1 MLKTILSISGKPG
14 LYKLVSH
21 GKNMLIV
28 ESLTDNK
35 RVPAYAKDK
44 VISLGDIA
52 IYTDE
57 TEVPLHEVLTSVK
70 NKEEGKAASLVP
82 SKATTDQLRAYFA
95 EVLPSYD
102 RERVYP
108 SDIKKLLSWYN
119 ILINAGIT
127 DFTPEDA
134 PLFQQ
139 LHDAPWEEDVVI
151 TPYFTLHKH
160 RADFEEVNFHEY
172 FDMVFFDAFAPE
184 KQPEMWNEQLFR
196 SLYVTMNTGGIL
208 TTYCAK
214 GVIRRLLQAVGFRVE
229 RLPGPPGGKREILR
243 ATKVIG
249 NQELKQSIIQP

>member
-70 NKEEGKAASLVP
+70 NKEEGKTASLVP
-82 SKATTDQLRAYFA
+82 SKATTDRPRLGA

-134 PLFQQ
+134 P
-139 LHDAPWEEDVVI
+139 A
-151 TPYFTLHKH
+151 
-160 RADFEEVNFHEY
+160 
-172 FDMVFFDAFAPE
+172 E
-184 KQPEMWNEQLFR
+184 KEAAEKE
-196 SLYVTMNTGGIL
+196 
-208 TTYCAK
+208 A
-214 GVIRRLLQAVGFRVE
+214 E
-229 RLPGPPGGKREILR
+229 
-243 ATKVIG
+243 
-249 NQELKQSIIQP
+249 

>member
-1 MLKTILSISGKPG
+1 
-14 LYKLVSH
+14 
-21 GKNMLIV
+21 MLIV

-70 NKEEGKAASLVP
+70 NKEEGKAASLLP

-134 PLFQQ
+134 P
-139 LHDAPWEEDVVI
+139 A
-151 TPYFTLHKH
+151 
-160 RADFEEVNFHEY
+160 
-172 FDMVFFDAFAPE
+172 E
-184 KQPEMWNEQLFR
+184 KEAAEKE
-196 SLYVTMNTGGIL
+196 
-208 TTYCAK
+208 A
-214 GVIRRLLQAVGFRVE
+214 E
-229 RLPGPPGGKREILR
+229 
-243 ATKVIG
+243 
-249 NQELKQSIIQP
+249 